1 MTTALLLTTWLPL
14 LLAGLLITIAL
25 LIFLFVKWQY
35 RNMSRDKKYY
45 NNLFEHA
52 TEGII
57 LTDNKARIF
66 LVNPAAQKIF
76 GYSEEEMTGKSIELL
91 IPQKYHHNHRQHQ
104 TNYYKHPQVRPMGK
118 GRDLSAVRKDGSE
131 FPVEVSLSYFKDKGK
146 TFVIAF
152 VMDITVRKQAEERL
166 IQANKELLAM
176 NEETQKLNEELENKV
191 SERTLMLQE
200 ALQQV
205 ETSLEKE
212 RELSDIKSR
221 FVSMASH
228 EFRTPLSTVLF
239 SASLLGKY
247 LTTEEQDK
255 RNRHIHKIK
264 ESVKHLNAILEDF
277 LSLGKLNEGHIAPS
291 FQEFSVKELIEA
303 VLEEM
308 NDLLKPGQKFIFTSD
323 RLSLF
328 YSDSRLLKNI
338 LINLLSNAIKYSPDQ
353 SAIRVEASYNDRQLT
368 INIRDKG
375 IGISRE
381 DQEHLFS
388 SFFRGKNATNIKG
401 TGLGLH
407 IVKRYLDLLGGEVAL
422 QSEEN
427 KGTTVTIII
436 PEHPQNV

>member
-1 MTTALLLTTWLPL
+1 MHIAAILSSKYWL
-14 LLAGLLITIAL
+14 LLAGLLVIIVL
-25 LIFLFVKWQY
+25 LIFLKRQY

-76 GYSEEEMTGKSIELL
+76 GYSEEEMTGKPIELL

-118 GRDLSAVRKDGSE
+118 GRDLSAIRKDGSE

-166 IQANKELLAM
+166 IQANKELMEM
-176 NEETQKLNEELENKV
+176 NKETQMLNEELENKV

-205 ETSLEKE
+205 EASLEKE

-247 LTTEEQDK
+247 ITTEEQDN
-255 RNRHIHKIK
+255 RERHIQKIK
-264 ESVKHLNAILEDF
+264 QSVKHLNAILEDF
-277 LSLGKLNEGHIAPS
+277 LNLGKLNEGHIEPS
-291 FQEFSVKELIEA
+291 FQKFSAKEVIET
-303 VLEEM
+303 VIEEM
-308 NDLLKPGQKFIFTSD
+308 SDLLKPGQEFTFSAD
-323 RLSLF
+323 PIPLIH
-328 YSDSRLLKNI
+328 SDSRLLKNI
-338 LINLLSNAIKYSPDQ
+338 LINLLSNAIKYSPER
-353 SAIRVEASYNDRQLT
+353 SAIEIIASYTNKQLT
-368 INIRDKG
+368 ISIRDTG
-375 IGISRE
+375 IGISQE
-381 DQEHLFS
+381 DQEHLFN
-388 SFFRGKNATNIKG
+388 SFFRGKNVTNIKG

-407 IVKRYLDLLGGEVAL
+407 IVKRYLGLLGGEVVL

-436 PEHPQNV
+436 PEHSQNVLV